1 MEIIAT
7 EVRFSGFDFP
17 FMKLS
22 GLHSSV
28 PRIKV
33 YYTYLSV
40 PTMIY
45 FADVP
50 AKAHKTLTSLNK
62 VTILGS
68 LIKHIIAF
76 RHLGFVHRL
85 ELWSL
90 LLWRSL

>member
-7 EVRFSGFDFP
+7 EVRFSGSDFP

-22 GLHSSV
+22 GLHSGV

-40 PTMIY
+40 PAMIY

-68 LIKHIIAF
+68 L
-76 RHLGFVHRL
+76 L
-85 ELWSL
+85 S
-90 LLWRSL
+90 RSLRFDI